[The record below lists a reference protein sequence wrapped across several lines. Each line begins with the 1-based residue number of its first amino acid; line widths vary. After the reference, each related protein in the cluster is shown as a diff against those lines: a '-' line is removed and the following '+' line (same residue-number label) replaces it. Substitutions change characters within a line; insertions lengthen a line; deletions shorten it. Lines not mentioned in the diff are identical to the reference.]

1 MDFWGLPV
9 WAWLLIFAVVWIVL
23 SLLEFFKPAA
33 ESGCDAASRE
43 YLYENR
49 DRYVFDNTEPG
60 RFIEYSF
67 FGAWHTA
74 EVTAITQ
81 VEPGVIAFTDT
92 DGRDF
97 LVYTDEWR
105 VINVPV
111 GLDDYDD
118 ER

>member
-1 MDFWGLPV
+1 MDFLGLPV
-9 WAWLLIFAVVWIVL
+9 WAWLLIFVGAWIVL
-23 SLLEFFKPAA
+23 SLLEFFKPSA
-33 ESGCDAASRE
+33 EGRDAASRE
-43 YLYENR
+43 YLYEYR

-105 VINVPV
+105 VVKVPA
-111 GLDDYDD
+111 GLQADAD
-118 ER
+118 E